1 MGSRMKISV
10 KALIGLVLL
19 GLGLG
24 CSGGQPAPYVPD
36 EIISTVQS
44 TGYSLNV
51 SPSPLNEDID
61 GDQWLDAILFGAT
74 ARTDPRLPNYSYFQ
88 GLIEADKHIVIAGQV
103 RIVGGVVG
111 ADTGVVALY
120 AGAMMTANPYAFTG
134 AGNSLTGGEPGIRT
148 RVGEWK
154 EIPNP

>member
-1 MGSRMKISV
+1 MRVSLR
-10 KALIGLVLL
+10 ALVGLVLL

-36 EIISTVQS
+36 EIVATVAS
-44 TGYSLNV
+44 TGYTLNV
-51 SPSPLNEDID
+51 TSTQLNEDID
-61 GDQWLDAILFGAT
+61 GDQWLDAVLFGAT
-74 ARTDPRLPNYSYFQ
+74 ARTDPRLPNYAYFQ
-88 GLIEADKHIVIAGQV
+88 GLIQADEHIVIAGQV

-111 ADTGVVALY
+111 ADSGVMALY
-120 AGAMMTANPYAFTG
+120 AGAMMTANPYAYTG
-134 AGNSLTGGEPGIRT
+134 AGTSLTGGEPGIRT